1 MVGISV
7 AWQLLTEV
15 APYPSDLPD
24 DYTLSQW
31 PPGAFHPMRA
41 FAHLVDFFF
50 DIVAGLGAGRFSF
63 ALVLGSSAAC
73 LGLWHGMSQAMDAAR
88 CNKRCVNA
96 WWARRSAGL
105 EAWLPL
111 QAATLAFP
119 SPIGRRWRAAWDEGM
134 CALERAGRARHAS
147 RTKRRKRLQSSPI
160 PAAVPSPQPLFP
172 QGDGLNHLRDRRSK
186 NPWHFI
192 WNLARE
198 KSNRANPLGQL
209 FTRCRVHK
217 YPPTARRS
225 THHCHA
231 QQTPQSTRPRCRPNQ
246 RSLIQAHHRDA
257 PTTSP
262 TARR

>member
-1 MVGISV
+1 
-7 AWQLLTEV
+7 
-15 APYPSDLPD
+15 
-24 DYTLSQW
+24 
-31 PPGAFHPMRA
+31 
-41 FAHLVDFFF
+41 
-50 DIVAGLGAGRFSF
+50 
-63 ALVLGSSAAC
+63 
-73 LGLWHGMSQAMDAAR
+73 MSQAMDAAR

-160 PAAVPSPQPLFP
+160 PAAVPSPQPLS
-172 QGDGLNHLRDRRSK
+172 RRERGSITCATDDPK
-186 NPWHFI
+186 S
-192 WNLARE
+192 LALCMESRARE
-198 KSNRANPLGQL
+198 IQPCQSAWTAVYPLPRAQI
-209 FTRCRVHK
+209 
-217 YPPTARRS
+217 PPTARRS

-262 TARR
+262 TARP